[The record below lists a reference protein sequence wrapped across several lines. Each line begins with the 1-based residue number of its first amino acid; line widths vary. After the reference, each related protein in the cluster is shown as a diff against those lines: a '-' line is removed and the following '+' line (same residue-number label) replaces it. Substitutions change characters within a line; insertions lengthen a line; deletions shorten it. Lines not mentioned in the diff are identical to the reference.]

1 MTIRKKIFL
10 LAGILLALF
19 GVVVG
24 VLTVIQKLDS
34 DQINNLAEY
43 ELPLTRLVAELDV
56 DTDRY
61 ELGILRALRLNP
73 LNPDELA
80 AAIAAKKELTDELR
94 ADVDAATALLA
105 KAIQDPGYRTA
116 ERVELARIEGSFKYL
131 TRSLDGFLATGEQ
144 TMAALINDKREDART
159 ASLGFAKFARAFGP
173 DLSEIR
179 RNLASLTDRGTRAVL
194 ARQRLNTYLSFSLF
208 VAACGIGLG
217 ISAVGSARVVGGL
230 RQLVA
235 RTRAIESG
243 KESEP
248 LSILTRDEVGELALS
263 FNRMV
268 EELRTRERIKD
279 TFGKFVDPRIVTRLI
294 GSGAEQ
300 AERRTLTI
308 FFSDIKDFSGISEQ
322 LTASAVVNLLNSY
335 FGTVADVIH
344 AHRGF
349 IDKYIG
355 DAVMAFWVSPFSAG
369 DDHAIDACLAALAQQ
384 EAIRALRDQLPEI
397 TGMRRNPPK
406 LAVRMG
412 IATGEAVVGT
422 IGSDSTRSYTVI
434 GDTVNLA
441 SRLESINKVY
451 GSSLILSE
459 ETYRM
464 AQQVIEARELDFIT
478 VAGKTEPVRIYEA
491 MGRVGEL
498 TPERSQL
505 REMFASGLAA
515 YRRQDWDEA
524 QTCFDSCLLGAVED
538 GPSLLFV
545 ERIRKLRSIPPPAD
559 WGGVW
564 HFLEK

>member
-24 VLTVIQKLDS
+24 VLSVIQKLDS
-34 DQINNLAEY
+34 DQISNIAEY
-43 ELPLTRLVAELDV
+43 ELPLTRLVSEFDV

-73 LNPDELA
+73 LNADELA
-80 AAIAAKKELTDELR
+80 AAIVAKKKLADELR
-94 ADVDAATALLA
+94 ADVDVATALLA
-105 KAIQDPGYRTA
+105 KAIQDPGYQTA

-131 TRSLDGFLATGEQ
+131 SRGLEGFLATGEL
-144 TMAALINDKREDART
+144 TMAALADGRREDART
-159 ASLGFAKFARAFGP
+159 ASLGFAKFAQAFGP

-230 RQLVA
+230 RQLVV

-268 EELRTRERIKD
+268 EELRNRERIKD

-308 FFSDIKDFSGISEQ
+308 FFSDIKDFSRISEQ
-322 LTASAVVNLLNSY
+322 LTASTVVNLLNSY

-369 DDHAIDACLAALAQQ
+369 DDHATDACLAALAQQ
-384 EAIRALRDQLPEI
+384 EAIAALREQLPEI

-491 MGRVGEL
+491 MGRAGEL
-498 TPERSQL
+498 TPELTQL
-505 REMFASGLAA
+505 REMFARGLAA
-515 YRRQDWDEA
+515 YRRQNWDEA
-524 QTCFDSCLLGAVED
+524 QTCFDSCLLGSTED

-545 ERIRKLRSIPPPAD
+545 ERIKKLRSIPPPGD
-559 WGGVW
+559 WDGVW